1 MTKLDQSML
10 QARIKLMMKYLDR
23 LRRIEGTTLDDY
35 NSDFDQQ
42 LIVERLLQLLVEA
55 ASDINTSLLTEIY
68 GVTPST
74 YFNSF
79 IEAGEQ
85 NIIDLQLAKTIAQSA
100 GLRNRLVHQYEEID
114 NEIVFE
120 AIQYALEQFPLYLR
134 QITNYLDT
142 LEEL

>member
-1 MTKLDQSML
+1 MTKLDRSML
-10 QARIKLMMKYLDR
+10 QKRIKLMMKYLDR
-23 LRRIEGTTLDDY
+23 LQRMKNTTLDDY

-68 GVTPST
+68 GITPST
-74 YFNSF
+74 YFDSF

-85 NIIDLQLAKTIAQSA
+85 NIIDPQLAKTIAQSA

-114 NEIVFE
+114 NVIVFRS
-120 AIQYALEQFPLYLR
+120 IQFALDQFSTYLR

-142 LEEL
+142 VQ

>member
-1 MTKLDQSML
+1 MTKLDRSML
-10 QARIKLMMKYLDR
+10 QKRINLMMKYLDR
-23 LRRIEGTTLDDY
+23 LHRMKNTTLDDY

-55 ASDINTSLLTEIY
+55 ASDINTSLLTEMY
-68 GVTPST
+68 GITPST
-74 YFNSF
+74 YFDSF

-85 NIIDLQLAKTIAQSA
+85 NIIAPQLAKEIAQSA

-114 NEIVFE
+114 NVIVFRS
-120 AIQYALEQFPLYLR
+120 IQFALDQFSTYLR

-142 LEEL
+142 VQ

>member
-1 MTKLDQSML
+1 
-10 QARIKLMMKYLDR
+10 MKN
-23 LRRIEGTTLDDY
+23 TTLDDY

-55 ASDINTSLLTEIY
+55 ASDINTSLLTEMY
-68 GVTPST
+68 GITPST
-74 YFNSF
+74 YFDSF

-85 NIIDLQLAKTIAQSA
+85 NIIAPQLAKEIAQSA

-114 NEIVFE
+114 NVIVFRS
-120 AIQYALEQFPLYLR
+120 IQFALDQFSTYLR

-142 LEEL
+142 VQ

>member
-1 MTKLDQSML
+1 MTKLDRSML
-10 QARIKLMMKYLDR
+10 QTRIKLMMKYLDR
-23 LRRIEGTTLDDY
+23 LQRMKNTTLDDY

-68 GVTPST
+68 GITPST
-74 YFNSF
+74 YFDSF

-85 NIIDLQLAKTIAQSA
+85 NIIDPQLAKTIAQSA

-114 NEIVFE
+114 NVIVFRS
-120 AIQYALEQFPLYLR
+120 IQFALDQFSTYLR

-142 LEEL
+142 VQ